1 MPITAAVI
9 DGLDTGL
16 EMVYDGRDVFSDAD
30 TRRFIVPDIINN
42 TRREVSEEIA

>member
-1 MPITAAVI
+1 MWRL
-9 DGLDTGL
+9 DMGSGLG
-16 EMVYDGRDVFSDAD
+16 YDAFDVFSDAG